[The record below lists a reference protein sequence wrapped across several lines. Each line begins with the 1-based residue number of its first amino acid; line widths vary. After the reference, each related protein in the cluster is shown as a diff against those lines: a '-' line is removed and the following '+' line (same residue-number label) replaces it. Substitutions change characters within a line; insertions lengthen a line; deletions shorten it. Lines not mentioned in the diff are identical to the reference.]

1 MIAEKRKLFLSFSLF
16 KLLVCI
22 QMEADAVNEVQLAS
36 QTEQGLHVAVY
47 TYIAFDMHACR

>member
-1 MIAEKRKLFLSFSLF
+1 MIAEKRKLFLSFFLF